1 MTEGQKTL
9 IMNLRKEG
17 YGYVR
22 IAQRL
27 EISENTVK
35 SFCRRNKVAGKV
47 DVTRTILPPVKGG
60 KHFCLYCGEEVEQNP
75 GRKEKKFCSDK
86 CRNRWW
92 NSHLDRVDRRAN
104 YEFVCLHCKSILR
117 HTAMQIG
124 SIAAMN
130 AILRTDLEVERMTEK
145 QFRNEKLY
153 LVTMKMAKALL
164 KKELCQRMNISRLI

>member
-104 YEFVCLHCKSILR
+104 YEFVCLHCKK
-117 HTAMQIG
+117 HFTAYG
-124 SIAAMN
+124 NANRKYCSHECYIAH
-130 AILRTDLEVERMTEK
+130 RFGGGTDD
-145 QFRNEKLY
+145 
-153 LVTMKMAKALL
+153 
-164 KKELCQRMNISRLI
+164 